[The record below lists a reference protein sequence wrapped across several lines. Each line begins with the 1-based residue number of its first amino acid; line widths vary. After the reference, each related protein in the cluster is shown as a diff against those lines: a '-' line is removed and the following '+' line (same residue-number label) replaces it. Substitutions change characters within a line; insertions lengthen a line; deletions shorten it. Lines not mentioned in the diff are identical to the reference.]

1 MKIIY
6 HAILDGKLEITHRD
20 GTRTIIDDIVPTAI
34 THDVD
39 RHGLVAYI
47 KVARLSQH
55 QNVTRPYDV
64 WRLRYNYT
72 NANTVY
78 VWKGKERT
86 GNYK

>member
-20 GTRTIIDDIVPTAI
+20 GTGTIIGDIVLIAI
-34 THDVD
+34 THGGD

-47 KVARLSQH
+47 SVARLSLH

-78 VWKGKERT
+78 V
-86 GNYK
+86 